1 MTLSRHVESYRF
13 WEVVTQWARERLEHE
28 HIVARVL
35 AKGVL
40 REGLRVQRV
49 DPRWANLGSFELRG
63 TPIVGYVARQGDL
76 PIFIRTK
83 ALAHLTSVVERA
95 ASPEPDFLRDEF
107 ISKQDFHALADS
119 LPHPAAVVL
128 VRDAGQHQDVQ
139 RMSSPPV
146 RRADKLLPQA
156 SGSDEEGK

>member
-40 REGLRVQRV
+40 REGLRVQSV
-49 DPRWANLGSFELRG
+49 DPRWTHVGTFELRG
-63 TPIVGYVARQGDL
+63 TPMVGFVARQGDL
-76 PIFIRTK
+76 PIFIRTV
-83 ALAHLTSVVERA
+83 ALAHLTSVVEKA

-107 ISKQDFHALADS
+107 ISKQDFHAWLIRS
-119 LPHPAAVVL
+119 HILPPSFWF
-128 VRDAGQHQDVQ
+128 DT
-139 RMSSPPV
+139 PPQIKAN
-146 RRADKLLPQA
+146 RPIE
-156 SGSDEEGK
+156 SGSPSAAAPLQS